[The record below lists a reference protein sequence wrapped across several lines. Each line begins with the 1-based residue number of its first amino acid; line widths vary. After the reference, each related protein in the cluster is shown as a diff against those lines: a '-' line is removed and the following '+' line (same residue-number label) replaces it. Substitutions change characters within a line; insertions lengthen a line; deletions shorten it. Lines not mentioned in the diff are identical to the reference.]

1 MLNQA
6 IANGNQ
12 NLVASS
18 HLLLFPDQSST
29 GKQNVLNQRKE
40 GETMMNLKR
49 MRYEKRLIATLSE
62 PV

>member
-18 HLLLFPDQSST
+18 HLLLFPDQAT
-29 GKQNVLNQRKE
+29 KGKQKVWIQQ
-40 GETMMNLKR
+40 KR
-49 MRYEKRLIATLSE
+49 VRLMI
-62 PV
+62 